1 MSFGSVKIN
10 LNKVNGLEVKNMAR
24 LGILLV
30 VAFIVIGLVPIGI
43 NNLVIIQEMKRHLEL
58 SKEMALED
66 GIKIVKVKVRD
77 WAKGEET
84 KEEIAKEIAGEK
96 TSENKRNTSLSLFK
110 EGSYGFL
117 WDTKG
122 NAIIHPLYEGMNYKD
137 VPELEYRKVLE
148 QMLQIGEGCLETIAK
163 NPITGKKVRYG
174 FIFRYYTPLNLIIGY
189 QKNLSG
195 FRLPLEGMIRITWI
209 WLIVAGVAVG
219 VASIIFSIVISM
231 LQKRLN
237 KQEQE
242 RTQAIRSFGEILEQI
257 MKGNL
262 SARIDTKGWTEEL
275 AAIGES
281 INALIVHLE
290 YEKERKD

>member
-1 MSFGSVKIN
+1 
-10 LNKVNGLEVKNMAR
+10 
-24 LGILLV
+24 
-30 VAFIVIGLVPIGI
+30 
-43 NNLVIIQEMKRHLEL
+43 
-58 SKEMALED
+58 
-66 GIKIVKVKVRD
+66 
-77 WAKGEET
+77 
-84 KEEIAKEIAGEK
+84 
-96 TSENKRNTSLSLFK
+96 
-110 EGSYGFL
+110 
-117 WDTKG
+117 
-122 NAIIHPLYEGMNYKD
+122 
-137 VPELEYRKVLE
+137 
-148 QMLQIGEGCLETIAK
+148 
-163 NPITGKKVRYG
+163 
-174 FIFRYYTPLNLIIGY
+174 
-189 QKNLSG
+189 
-195 FRLPLEGMIRITWI
+195 MIRITWI